1 MKEVDLKY
9 IGQVDINVLLF
20 IRNSIRQAPYERL
33 EKFLKENNIGEDEI
47 EKMHLHENEEI
58 KYFQI
63 VIKDYEEDLYFQVK
77 KEDWSVEQ
85 VR

>member
-9 IGQVDINVLLF
+9 IGQIDINVLPF

-33 EKFLKENNIGEDEI
+33 EAFLSEHKISEDMI
-47 EKMHLHENEEI
+47 EQMHLHENEDI

-63 VIKDYEEDLYFQVK
+63 HIKGYNEALYFQVK
-77 KEDWSVEQ
+77 REDWSVE
-85 VR
+85 